1 MLTLPEQ
8 IAYNRVNDTV
18 ISTVKLNGFSL
29 GDALYE
35 TCVFFYDGSSEVVGR
50 YTNSQSAL
58 ENHMRVVDSYS
69 MEV

>member
-1 MLTLPEQ
+1 
-8 IAYNRVNDTV
+8 
-18 ISTVKLNGFSL
+18 VKLNGFSL
-29 GDALYE
+29 GDAQYE